1 MLPVALLAAC
11 KQTGSPA
18 NEASADP
25 HAGHTM
31 PMPQPTKQH
40 IEVND
45 PATDVTLN
53 TLLQPTQ
60 ATVISQVRTVRPERK
75 DRVISFNAPGLVSY
89 DTRNLYGVSLLYGGR
104 IEKLYAK
111 YNFQPVRKGQ
121 LLMEIYSP
129 ELLTAQQNLIFLL
142 ETDPSATDLIAA
154 SRKNLRLLGL
164 TSAQIERLKRTRKPY
179 YALPVYSPYSGYLR
193 EISNDQTIGG
203 MAPQAAEGVM
213 RTVELT
219 TTPLSLREGT
229 YVQKGQTV
237 FRIYDNS
244 RVWAVLNIYP
254 ADADKVEKGQTTE
267 ITLESRSGEK
277 IAGTIDFIEPFY
289 TENAKSVRA
298 RVYLPNPD
306 RSIRIGSLLTGKVSA
321 GKKNTLWIPRTAVYD
336 LGQDKIVWISGSDSS
351 FTARRIQ
358 TGVQYGE
365 WTEVKQGVSEADV
378 LAADA
383 QFLIDSE
390 SFIKISQ
397 R

>member
-1 MLPVALLAAC
+1 VLPVALLAAC

-40 IEVND
+40 IEVSD

-111 YNFQPVRKGQ
+111 YNFQPVRRGE
-121 LLMEIYSP
+121 LLMDIYSP

-142 ETDPSATDLIAA
+142 ENDPSATDLIAA
-154 SRKNLRLLGL
+154 SEKNLQLIGL
-164 TSAQIERLKRTRKPY
+164 TAAQIQRLRRTRKPY

-193 EISNDQTIGG
+193 ETGDQ
-203 MAPQAAEGVM
+203 MAPQAADAPM
-213 RTVELT
+213 NAAELT

-267 ITLESRSGEK
+267 ITLESRPGEK
-277 IAGTIDFIEPFY
+277 ITGTVDFIEPFY
-289 TENAKSVRA
+289 AENAKSVRA

-306 RSIRIGSLLTGKVSA
+306 RSIRIGSLLTAKVSA

>member
-1 MLPVALLAAC
+1 
-11 KQTGSPA
+11 
-18 NEASADP
+18 
-25 HAGHTM
+25 M